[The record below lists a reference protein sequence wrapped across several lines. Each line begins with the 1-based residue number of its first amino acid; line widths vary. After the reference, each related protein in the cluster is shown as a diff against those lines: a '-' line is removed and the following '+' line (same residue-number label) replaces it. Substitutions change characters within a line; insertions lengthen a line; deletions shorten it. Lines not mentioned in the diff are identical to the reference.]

1 MSTGIYLELTWNL
14 THFWPHFYLELA
26 IFDRFFQYI
35 NGETLVDLQNGLHN
49 VEATIID
56 ARYPYE

>member
-1 MSTGIYLELTWNL
+1 MNEI
-14 THFWPHFYLELA
+14 PHFYLELA